1 MPPNRYNN
9 RTRHSSVEQLKE
21 NNRSLCN
28 VIPFFFF
35 SFGKIGYLVPQAATE
50 NKCCHAHNIR
60 QAQESR
66 RGCLHCGSEWLRTS
80 SSDGWRGKLS
90 WWSQQRICRRNDL
103 RLHICWTEF
112 RILCKVARYSVL
124 SAGFYISSYAGS
136 GGFQRVHLRE
146 HWVCAGNF
154 RANFGRSCSFWCVF
168 VSKLPRGPVAVRQLC
183 FGVAGSL
190 LR

>member
-1 MPPNRYNN
+1 MFLIRIRQLDFGSMPPNRYNN
-9 RTRHSSVEQLKE
+9 RMRHSSVELKE

-28 VIPFFFF
+28 VILLFF
-35 SFGKIGYLVPQAATE
+35 SGKIGYLVPQAATE
-50 NKCCHAHNIR
+50 NK
-60 QAQESR
+60 
-66 RGCLHCGSEWLRTS
+66 
-80 SSDGWRGKLS
+80 
-90 WWSQQRICRRNDL
+90 
-103 RLHICWTEF
+103 WTKF

-146 HWVCAGNF
+146 HGVCAGNF
-154 RANFGRSCSFWCVF
+154 RANFGRRCSFWCVF
-168 VSKLPRGPVAVRQLC
+168 VSKLPREPVAVRQLC